1 MKMHAPE
8 AGFVDGRYAKFYSL
22 SSELLRVGSKA
33 IAPLQ
38 DLIPSILPKQSRG
51 EKKAASIQSRIADCP
66 RPMRRL
72 RENESLEPGV
82 RIHHGRTP

>member
-51 EKKAASIQSRIADCP
+51 EKKQPVSGVGLLIVPAPCAA
-66 RPMRRL
+66 
-72 RENESLEPGV
+72 
-82 RIHHGRTP
+82 